1 MSAAPT
7 TSLRTLLTLAWP
19 VVVSRS
25 TQTIIGLADGIMV
38 AQLGESALAATTTG
52 AFNTFLILIAPMGVT
67 FVVSSFS
74 SQLFG
79 RGDLEGAR
87 RYGFYGLGLAVLT
100 QIAAMLALLPLDAA
114 LGLLDHSPEVRSLMA
129 SYMRIRLL
137 SSAFAVG
144 LEALG
149 AYYGGLGNTRR
160 PMVVNTVAMFL
171 NVGLNWLLIDGNL
184 GFPALGVEGAAW
196 ASVLASGVAFAGFLT
211 VFLLEGRGLP
221 RPALRLREFVRLL
234 RFGIPSGLNWFFEF
248 LAFNVFV
255 NVAVA
260 SLGTTALAA
269 MMAVFQINSA
279 SFMPSFGLCS
289 AGAILV
295 GQAIGAGR
303 KDEVPQIVKLTFRTA
318 TLWQGL
324 VGLSYVAVPV
334 LLLAPFAR
342 EGVTSADFMVV
353 GRRMLML
360 SAAWQLF
367 DATANTLAEA
377 LRAAGDTA
385 FAMWA
390 RLVIAWL
397 VFTPV
402 AFVGIKTYGWGD
414 IGAMLSIVLY
424 LGLLAAV
431 LWWRFHSGAWRRI
444 ELIEPAVA

>member
-1 MSAAPT
+1 MSPVAP

-38 AQLGESALAATTTG
+38 AKLGESALAATTTG
-52 AFNTFLILIAPMGVT
+52 AFNVFLVLIAPMGVT

-79 RGDLEGAR
+79 RGDLPGAR
-87 RYGFYGLGLAVLT
+87 RYAFYGLGVALLT
-100 QIAAMLALLPLDAA
+100 QVAAFISLVPLDAGLA
-114 LGLLDHSPEVRSLMA
+114 LLDHSPEVRMLLS

-137 SSAFAVG
+137 SAAFAIG

-149 AYYGGLGNTRR
+149 AYYGGLGDTRR
-160 PMVVNTVAMFL
+160 PMVANVVVMVL
-171 NVGLNWLLIDGNL
+171 NVGLNWVLIDGRY
-184 GFPALGVEGAAW
+184 GFPALGVDGAAW
-196 ASVLASGVAFAGFLT
+196 ASVIASAVGFLGFLA
-211 VFLLEGRGLP
+211 VFLTEGRGLERSP
-221 RPALRLREFVRLL
+221 LRWSEFVRLL

-248 LAFNVFV
+248 LAFNVFI

-269 MMAVFQINSA
+269 IMAVFQLNSA

-303 KDEVPQIVKLTFRTA
+303 KDEVPRIVSLTFRTA
-318 TLWQGL
+318 AVWQGV
-324 VGLSYVAVPV
+324 VGLSYVVMPLV
-334 LLLAPFAR
+334 LLAPFVY
-342 EGVTSADFMVV
+342 EGTTSAEFMDVAQ
-353 GRRMLML
+353 RMLML

-367 DATANTLAEA
+367 DAMANTLAEA

-385 FAMWA
+385 FTMWA
-390 RLVIAWL
+390 RLIIAWA

-402 AFVGIKTYGWGD
+402 AFLGIRYYGWGD
-414 IGAMLSIVLY
+414 VGAMLSVVLY
-424 LGLLAAV
+424 LGLLALV
-431 LWWRFHSGAWRRI
+431 LWWRFRSGAWRRI
-444 ELIEPAVA
+444 ELVEPVVI